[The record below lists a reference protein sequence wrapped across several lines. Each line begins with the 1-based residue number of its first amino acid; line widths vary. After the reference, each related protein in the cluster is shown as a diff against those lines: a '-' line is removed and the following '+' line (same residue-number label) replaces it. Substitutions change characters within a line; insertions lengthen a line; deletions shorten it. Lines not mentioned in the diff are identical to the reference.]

1 MGHVCEIPALR
12 RLKQE
17 DQELEATLGH
27 VSTLSQKQ
35 GKDGAGEMAQRPRTL
50 TVYTSLKAQIQ
61 IPAPTLSTHGGVVL
75 GHL

>member
-1 MGHVCEIPALR
+1 MGHMCEIPALR

-35 GKDGAGEMAQRPRTL
+35 GKDGAGEMAQ
-50 TVYTSLKAQIQ
+50 
-61 IPAPTLSTHGGVVL
+61 
-75 GHL
+75 